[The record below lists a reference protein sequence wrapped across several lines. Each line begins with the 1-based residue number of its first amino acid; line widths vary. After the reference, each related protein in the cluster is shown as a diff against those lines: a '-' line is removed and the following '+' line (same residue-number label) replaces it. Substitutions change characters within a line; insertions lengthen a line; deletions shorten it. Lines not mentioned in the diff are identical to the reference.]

1 MRPTDRQI
9 EEAFNSLNNGTERHD
24 AIVFLGGLLGL
35 ALSKCKDNI
44 QQQLNVIENF
54 VYALHSL
61 QLTVN
66 EAITIVDKVFRVE
79 ASLHGRFN

>member
-9 EEAFNSLNNGTERHD
+9 EEAFNSLKNGTERHD

-35 ALSKCKDNI
+35 ALSKCEDDT
-44 QQQLNVIENF
+44 QQLNVVENF

-61 QLTVN
+61 QLTLN
-66 EAITIVDKVFRVE
+66 EAITIVNKVFRVE